1 MKLYLYNNS
10 SDKKRLVKQLD
21 LVDVLDNIYWKEDT
35 NILHPTFTFHKF
47 KDEQGNWVWK
57 NFNYCALEWAG
68 LPTRYYFVN
77 KFNVNKGG
85 IVEIECEVDVRQT
98 WSAYVLANNYLVA
111 RQEHIH
117 NRGMRDDRLAV
128 PMVKTIDSVAF
139 ETTVGPDTGAAAG
152 GSIVLTISG

>member
-10 SDKKRLVKQLD
+10 SDRKRLVKQLD

-47 KDEQGNWVWK
+47 KDDQGHWVWK
-57 NFNYCALEWAG
+57 NFNYCALEWKG
-68 LPTRYYFVN
+68 LPTRYYFIN

-85 IVEIECEVDVRQT
+85 VIEIECEVDVRQT
-98 WSAYVLANNYLVA
+98 WSAYVLGNNYLVA

-117 NRGMRDDRLAV
+117 NRTMRDDRLAV
-128 PMVKTIDSVAF
+128 PMVKVIDSVGF
-139 ETTVGPDTGAAAG
+139 ETKVGPDEDGAAS
-152 GSIVLTISG
+152 GSIILTISG

>member
-10 SDKKRLVKQLD
+10 SDRKRLVKQLD

-35 NILHPTFTFHKF
+35 NILHPVFTFHKF
-47 KDEQGNWVWK
+47 KDDQGHWIWK
-57 NFNYCALEWAG
+57 NFNYCALEWKG

-77 KFNVNKGG
+77 KFNVNRGG

-98 WSAYVLANNYLVA
+98 WSSYVLGNNYLVA

-117 NRGMRDDRLAV
+117 NKVMRDDRLAV
-128 PMVKTIDSVAF
+128 PMTKAIDSVSF
-139 ETTVGPDTGAAAG
+139 TKKVGPDEGADAG
-152 GSIVLTISG
+152 GSIILTISG